1 MLNTY
6 SLGKYIMVVLV
17 LLVGALY
24 ALPNIYGEDH
34 AVQIK
39 AKRDAQVTQ
48 TLLTKALDTLKAE
61 DIAVKSYVLEN
72 KQILIRLVDG
82 DTQSRANDLIAAAI
96 GSDYISAPNLASAAP
111 EWLASIGG
119 QPMKL
124 GLDLRGGVHFL
135 MEVDMKTALNNSI
148 DQNVAGFKNDLQ
160 GEDIRHGRVHRIE
173 GTNNIKIAFRSEE
186 HFENGKR
193 FLESRYPN
201 TEVAFSDISTG
212 NNFALRAV
220 FTQIKLKEI
229 KDKALQQNIS
239 VIRNRVNEIGVA
251 EPLVARQGAER
262 IVVQLP
268 GIQDTATAK
277 KILGET
283 STLRFHLVDNR
294 LSTSKR
300 APAGTIK
307 VKQREGGDILLKKRL
322 MLSGTHIVDAQATF
336 DENGAPQVSITLNS
350 KGGNKFSSATKN
362 AIGKRMAVV
371 LVESRTTGKKG
382 RDGKPIYENY
392 EEVIT
397 APTIQARLGRQFRIT
412 GLAPQESRDLSLTL
426 RAGAMIAPAH
436 IVEERTIGPSL
447 GKENIAR
454 GMAAVK
460 YGFIAVLLF
469 MIVYYRGFGLVANF
483 ALAANLVLIIGT
495 MSLFPGATLTLPGI
509 AGIVLTVGMAV
520 DANVLIFERIR
531 EELKQGRSVQQAI
544 HHGYDSAF
552 STIFDANVTTLIA
565 AIVLFGIGTGPIK
578 GFAITLSI
586 GILTSMFTAII
597 VTRAIVNGVWG
608 GRKLEKLPI

>member
-1 MLNTY
+1 MLNTN
-6 SLGKYIMVVLV
+6 SLGKYLLVILV
-17 LLVGALY
+17 LLIGCLY
-24 ALPNIYGEDH
+24 ALPNMYGEDH

-48 TLLTKALDTLKAE
+48 MLMDTALDTLRTE
-61 DIAVKSYVLEN
+61 NIAVKSANLEDQ
-72 KQILIRLVDG
+72 QILIRLLDG

-96 GSDYISAPNLASAAP
+96 GSDYISAPNLATAAP
-111 EWLASIGG
+111 QWLAALGG

-135 MEVDMKTALNNSI
+135 MEVDMKTAINTALE
-148 DQNVAGFKNDLQ
+148 QNVSGFRSDLQ
-160 GEDIRHGRVHRIE
+160 SEKIRHGRIARID
-173 GTNNIKIAFRSEE
+173 GTNDIKIAFRSEE
-186 HFENGKR
+186 HFTNGLE
-193 FLESRYPN
+193 FLEDRYPSN
-201 TEVAFSDISTG
+201 EMVFTDITQG
-212 NNFALRAV
+212 NSFALRAKL
-220 FTQIKLKEI
+220 TEAQIKEI
-229 KDKALQQNIS
+229 KNKALTQNIS

-283 STLRFHLVDNR
+283 STLRFHMVDNR
-294 LSTSKR
+294 SPFGKR
-300 APAGTIK
+300 APTGTIK
-307 VKQREGGDILLKKRL
+307 VKQRIGGHILLKKRV
-322 MLSGTHIVDAQATF
+322 MLSGQQIIDAQASL
-336 DENGAPQVSITLNS
+336 DENGAPQVNITLNS
-350 KGGNKFSSATKN
+350 KGGDKMLAATKN

-371 LVESRTTGKKG
+371 LVESRNTGKKDL
-382 RDGKPIYENY
+382 DGKPIYENY

-397 APTIQARLGRQFRIT
+397 SPTVQARLGRQFRIT
-412 GLAPQESRDLSLTL
+412 GLSPQESRDLSLTL

-454 GMAAVK
+454 GMDAVM
-460 YGFIAVLLF
+460 YGFIAVLIF
-469 MIVYYRGFGLVANF
+469 MIIYYRGFGLVANF
-483 ALAANLVLIIGT
+483 ALAANLVLIMGI

-531 EELKQGRSVQQAI
+531 EELRQGRSVQQAI

-552 STIFDANVTTLIA
+552 STIFDANITTLIA
-565 AIVLFGIGTGPIK
+565 AVVLFGIGTGPIK

-586 GILTSMFTAII
+586 GILTSMFTAIV
-597 VTRAIVNGVWG
+597 VTRLIVNGVWG